1 MFGPNSVSRRDALKD
16 LDDLLV
22 YLQDE
27 IKKKNLQDQVHLV
40 LVSDHGMLQVQ
51 SKKESAILIDIDDY
65 LDENDVEKMLDRG
78 SMSLII
84 PKPNKEDKIIQTLRQ
99 ANVKGMHVF
108 RYEDD

>member
-16 LDDLLV
+16 LDDLLI
-22 YLQDE
+22 YLQDGL
-27 IKKKNLQDQVHLV
+27 KKTNLQDQVNLV

-65 LDENDVEKMLDRG
+65 IDESDVVTMLDRG
-78 SMSLII
+78 SVSLII
-84 PKPNKEDKIIQTLRQ
+84 PQDGKEEKILQALRQ

-108 RYEDD
+108 R